1 MNMPLA
7 EIRRLALANLRRSP
21 ASPLSES
28 DLGQAVLDALV
39 QAGVDLKSG
48 PTLEEM
54 KALLAD
60 VARLAHEEQREH
72 VAA

>member
-1 MNMPLA
+1 VG
-7 EIRRLALANLRRSP
+7 R
-21 ASPLSES
+21 
-28 DLGQAVLDALV
+28 AVLDALV

-48 PTLEEM
+48 PSLEEM

-60 VARLAHEEQREH
+60 VARLARCEQEREH